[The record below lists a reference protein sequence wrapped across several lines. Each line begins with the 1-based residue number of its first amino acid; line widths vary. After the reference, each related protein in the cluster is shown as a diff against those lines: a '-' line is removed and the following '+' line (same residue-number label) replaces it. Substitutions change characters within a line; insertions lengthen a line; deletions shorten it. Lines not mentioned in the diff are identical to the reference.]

1 MEHNLGKAA
10 EEKTSRNL
18 KRKVKVRNKGIN
30 QITCNLRFYHVVTG
44 FCKII
49 LKTFKVVKTL

>member
-1 MEHNLGKAA
+1 MGKAA